1 MAVLARRCGWV
12 SLQPEPGMETIGG
25 IDGTEADHVPA
36 TLVLH
41 RAKMP
46 ASIII
51 STVLFVAEAVAAGV
65 LCALYSRWGD
75 SYWLGL
81 TITFMLVPSVLVQFA
96 FILIHRELGTRRP
109 FVLLLHLLQMGHII
123 RCLEAI
129 VVLCKSGKHEEPYV
143 SITKKKRL
151 HHGQSNEFE
160 KEVDHST
167 RKLHIHRNAFHR
179 TSVIQ
184 AFMGSTPQLILQLY
198 ISVMQKYIP
207 PARAALMVLSLMSI
221 TYGALVCNILA
232 IQIKYDDYKIQLRPI
247 AYICIILWRTLE
259 IATRITVL
267 VLFSTALKEW
277 VFAVLSFDFLVLFF
291 LPWVEFWCGHSPF
304 PENIEKNY
312 KRFGTTVT
320 LLLVSMLYAGINVFC
335 WSAVQLLLSSRD
347 LISKKQ
353 NWVRLSIYYT
363 LRFMENAV
371 LLVLWYFYKTEVY
384 EYFCSPLLV
393 VQLIISYS
401 LAIIFMLLFYQ
412 YCHPCRQLFTHNIA
426 DCLVCTCW
434 RGPHFEP
441 ALPNP

>member
-1 MAVLARRCGWV
+1 
-12 SLQPEPGMETIGG
+12 MEMIS
-25 IDGTEADHVPA
+25 DHNGTEAMRTPA

-51 STVLFVAEAVAAGV
+51 STVLFVAETVAAGV
-65 LCALYSRWGD
+65 LCASYSRWGD

-81 TITFMLVPSVLVQFA
+81 TITFMLVPSVLVQFT

-123 RCLEAI
+123 RCLEAV
-129 VVLCKSGKHEEPYV
+129 VVLWKSGKHEEPYV

-151 HHGQSNEFE
+151 NHGQSSEFE

-167 RKLHIHRNAFHR
+167 RKLNIHRNAFHR
-179 TSVIQ
+179 ASVIQ
-184 AFMGSTPQLILQLY
+184 AFLGSTPQLVLQLY
-198 ISVMQKYIP
+198 ISIMQKYIP
-207 PARAALMVLSLMSI
+207 HTRAALMALSLVSI

-232 IQIKYDDYKIQLRPI
+232 IQIKYDEYKIQLRPI

-259 IATRITVL
+259 IATRIIVL

-304 PENIEKNY
+304 PENIERNY
-312 KRFGTTVT
+312 KRFGTTVA
-320 LLLVSMLYAGINVFC
+320 LLLVSILYAGINVFC
-335 WSAVQLLLSSRD
+335 WSAVQLLLSNRD

-371 LLVLWYFYKTEVY
+371 LLVLWYIFKTEVY
-384 EYFCSPLLV
+384 EYICSPLLV

-412 YCHPCRQLFTHNIA
+412 YCHPCRQLFTHNVA
-426 DCLVCTCW
+426 DCLVCACW

-441 ALPNP
+441 AFPDS

>member
-1 MAVLARRCGWV
+1 MVTMVG
-12 SLQPEPGMETIGG
+12 T
-25 IDGTEADHVPA
+25 DGTEADHNSA
-36 TLVLH
+36 TPVLH
-41 RAKMP
+41 RAKLP

-51 STVLFVAEAVAAGV
+51 STVLFIAEAVAGGV
-65 LCALYSRWGD
+65 LCASYSHWGD
-75 SYWLGL
+75 LYWLGL
-81 TITFMLVPSVLVQFA
+81 TITFMLVPSMLVQFA

-109 FVLLLHLLQMGHII
+109 LVLLLHLLQMGHII
-123 RCLEAI
+123 RCIEAI

-143 SITKKKRL
+143 SIIKKKRL
-151 HHGQSNEFE
+151 HHGHSNEYE

-179 TSVIQ
+179 TAVIQ

-207 PARAALMVLSLMSI
+207 PVRVALIVSSLMSV
-221 TYGALVCNILA
+221 TYGALVCNMLA

-247 AYICIILWRTLE
+247 AYICIILWRILE

-277 VFAVLSFDFLVLFF
+277 IFAVISFDFLIFF
-291 LPWVEFWCGHSPF
+291 MFPWVEFWCGHSPF

-312 KRFGTTVT
+312 KRFGTTVA
-320 LLLVSMLYAGINVFC
+320 LLFISILYAGINVFC

-353 NWVRLSIYYT
+353 NWLRLTIYYM
-363 LRFMENAV
+363 LRFMENAL
-371 LLVLWYFYKTEVY
+371 LLVVWYLFKTEVY

-412 YCHPCRQLFTHNIA
+412 YFHPCRQIFTHNIA
-426 DCLVCTCW
+426 DCLMCACW
-434 RGPHFEP
+434 RDPHFEP
-441 ALPNP
+441 AVQNS

>member
-1 MAVLARRCGWV
+1 
-12 SLQPEPGMETIGG
+12 MEMIG
-25 IDGTEADHVPA
+25 DLNGTEAVRMST
-36 TLVLH
+36 TLVSH

-51 STVLFVAEAVAAGV
+51 STVLFIAETVAAGI
-65 LCALYSRWGD
+65 LCASYNRWGD
-75 SYWLGL
+75 LYWLGL
-81 TITFMLVPSVLVQFA
+81 TIAFMLVPSVLVQFT

-129 VVLCKSGKHEEPYV
+129 VVHLKSGKHEEPYV
-143 SITKKKRL
+143 SITRKKRL
-151 HHGQSNEFE
+151 HHGQANEFE

-167 RKLHIHRNAFHR
+167 RKLNIHRNAFHR
-179 TSVIQ
+179 ASVIQ
-184 AFMGSTPQLILQLY
+184 AFLGSTPQLVLQLY
-198 ISVMQKYIP
+198 ISIVQKYIP
-207 PARAALMVLSLMSI
+207 PTRTALMLLSLVSV

-247 AYICIILWRTLE
+247 AYICIIFWRTLE

-291 LPWVEFWCGHSPF
+291 LPWVEFWCGHAPF
-304 PENIEKNY
+304 PENIERNY
-312 KRFGTTVT
+312 KRFGTTVA
-320 LLLVSMLYAGINVFC
+320 LLLVSILYAGINVFC
-335 WSAVQLLLSSRD
+335 WSAVQLLLSNRD

-363 LRFMENAV
+363 LRFMENAG
-371 LLVLWYFYKTEVY
+371 LLALWYIFKTEVY
-384 EYFCSPLLV
+384 EYICSPLLV

-412 YCHPCRQLFTHNIA
+412 YYHPCRQLFTHNIA
-426 DCLVCTCW
+426 DCLECTCW

-441 ALPNP
+441 AFPNS